1 VALTRRVWTTQ
12 PPPGVRLDQGNP
24 LTGGL
29 FFAAHGNSP
38 IELVS
43 GNLIT
48 RIDSPGF
55 RSTSAGTGFNTNGT
69 SAFFSSTLRPITLTQ
84 WTLVLFTETRTVGF
98 DQRIFGFGNST
109 DNQPFV
115 AIGAG
120 EAANTRLRVWARSAL
135 GAPSNESV
143 ISSREAFNS
152 GLSITALRHIGG
164 NLTGFINGRP
174 DGAASGGGLNS
185 PYPVNRVAIGG
196 VLRGSLAAPSA
207 AITFAAL
214 AYNRA
219 LTDEEIYRLGTPAGI
234 WGLFQPLR
242 RIWVPVSA
250 GGATTVSQDST
261 AAYTVIGSAQADRAA
276 TYAIQAAA
284 QSDRAATYAV
294 QAAAQSDRAGA
305 YVVVGAVQADRA
317 ATYAIQA
324 SVQADRAATYAVQA
338 AAQSDRAAVYAVTG
352 AVQSDRAAAYAIQS
366 AAQADRPATYAIQAA
381 AQADAAAAYAVV
393 GAVQADRVA
402 TYAVQAAAQQDL
414 PAAFDILAAGIVTQ
428 SLTAAYVIASSVQS
442 DGIATYGIQAAV
454 EADRAATY
462 AIQAAV
468 EADRAATYA
477 VVGSVQQDLA
487 GTYTLVN
494 AAQRDLDA
502 TFTVFAPGGGAGA
515 SAAEIAE
522 AVWQRIIESGL
533 TAEQMLRLVAA
544 PLTGTASG
552 VGTETEVYYSRD
564 GSKPRVTATFDAQ
577 GNRTSVAVDG
587 SP

>member
-1 VALTRRVWTTQ
+1 MALTRRVWTTQ

-135 GAPSNESV
+135 GAPSNENV
-143 ISSREAFNS
+143 ISSRDAFNS

-196 VLRGSLAAPSA
+196 VLRGSLAAPAA

-276 TYAIQAAA
+276 TYAIQA
-284 QSDRAATYAV
+284 
-294 QAAAQSDRAGA
+294 
-305 YVVVGAVQADRA
+305 
-317 ATYAIQA
+317 

-352 AVQSDRAAAYAIQS
+352 AVQSDRAAAYAIQA